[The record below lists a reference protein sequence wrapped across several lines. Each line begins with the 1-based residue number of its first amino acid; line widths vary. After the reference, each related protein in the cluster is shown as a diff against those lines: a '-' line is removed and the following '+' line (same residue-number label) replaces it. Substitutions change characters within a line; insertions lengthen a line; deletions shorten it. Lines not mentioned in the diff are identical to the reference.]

1 MTVTVSNIIPAKQAE
16 NTQTTQYIASDV
28 KTIIDKFTI
37 TNTSA
42 NTVAFSAN
50 LVVDGGTAGD
60 DNLLIDARALAPN
73 ETYNA
78 PELVGH
84 LLDVGDFISTLAGA
98 SSSLTIRATGRII
111 T

>member
-1 MTVTVSNIIPAKQAE
+1 MTVSNIIPAKQAE
-16 NTQTTQYIASDV
+16 NTQTTQYIASAAN
-28 KTIIDKFTI
+28 TIINKFTI

-42 NTVAFSAN
+42 DTVTFSAN
-50 LVVDGGTAGD
+50 LVVDGDAAGV
-60 DNLLIDARALAPN
+60 DNLILNDRSIAPN

-84 LLDVGDFISTLAGA
+84 VLEVGDFISTIAGA
-98 SSSLTIRATGRII
+98 ANSLTIRATGRII

>member
-1 MTVTVSNIIPAKQAE
+1 MTVTVSNIIQSKQAE
-16 NTQTTQYIASDV
+16 NVQTTQYIASDV

-50 LVVDGGTAGD
+50 LVPSSGAAGD
-60 DNLLIDARALAPN
+60 DSLLIDARLLAPN

-84 LLDVGDFISTLAGA
+84 ILAVGDSISTLAGA
-98 SSSLTIRATGRII
+98 ASSLTIRATGRII

>member
-42 NTVAFSAN
+42 NTVTFSAN
-50 LVVDGGTAGD
+50 LVVDGDAAGA
-60 DNLLIDARALAPN
+60 DNLILDERSIAPN

-84 LLDVGDFISTLAGA
+84 LLAVGDFISTIAGA

>member
-1 MTVTVSNIIPAKQAE
+1 MTVSNIIPAKQAE
-16 NTQTTQYIASDV
+16 NTQTTQYIASDAN
-28 KTIIDKFTI
+28 TIIYKFTI

-42 NTVAFSAN
+42 NTVTFSAN
-50 LVVDGGTAGD
+50 LVVNGDAAGA
-60 DNLLIDARALAPN
+60 DNLILDDRSLAPQ

-84 LLDVGDFISTLAGA
+84 VLEVGDFISTIAGA
-98 SSSLTIRATGRII
+98 ANSLTIRATGRII